1 MPLTGP
7 GFAVRNRDLS
17 TGDGAQDG
25 RWLAVDES
33 GWDGEQLHDR
43 QRRYLTVA
51 IVAVDDEVA
60 SGMVSDMRDAVGQRQ
75 APELKFR
82 HLRTMKGAAAFLDL
96 FGAGGALAD
105 RCLAHAVDKEY
116 SAVAK
121 IIDLLVEEQ
130 DYDQGDGDLLF
141 SGKARQM
148 ARTFYND
155 GPRALR
161 DGHFDR
167 LVDAFVRL
175 ASSRGRDDPQA
186 AADRLFDEIERAWP
200 HCHRKPVTE
209 ILMRLRT
216 TRRFADEIHSD
227 DPSVLPALE
236 MLVPSLVQL
245 IRWTH
250 PLGAVSVLVD
260 EQRVF
265 TDDVLELLE
274 DKLRN
279 PDPISRRLRQ
289 PRIDLRAL
297 VRGSSAAHPSVQLA
311 DLVAGAAGSVMNT
324 VRGQDPVVDA
334 LRPCV
339 LGLLDENSI
348 MPNGFGAFA

>member
-1 MPLTGP
+1 MALTGL
-7 GFAVRNRDLS
+7 GFAVRNRELS

-43 QRRYLTVA
+43 QLRYLTVA
-51 IVAVDDEVA
+51 IVAVDDEAA
-60 SGMVSDMRDAVGQRQ
+60 SGIVNDLRDAVRQRQ

-82 HLRTMKGAAAFLDL
+82 HLRTMKGAAAFLDV

-105 RCLAHAVDKEY
+105 KCLAYSVDKEY

-130 DYDQGDGDLLF
+130 AYDQGDDNLLF
-141 SGKARQM
+141 NGEARQM

-161 DGHFDR
+161 GGHFDR
-167 LVDAFVRL
+167 LVDAFVQL
-175 ASSRGRDDPQA
+175 ASSRGHDDPQA
-186 AADRLFDEIERAWP
+186 AVDRLFDEIEQAWP
-200 HCHRKPVTE
+200 HSHRKPVTE

-216 TRRFADEIHSD
+216 TRQYADEIHSE

-245 IRWTH
+245 IRWSH

-260 EQRVF
+260 EQKVF
-265 TDDVLELLE
+265 TDDILELLE
-274 DKLRN
+274 DNLRN
-279 PDPISRRLRQ
+279 LDPISRRLRQ

-297 VRGSSAAHPSVQLA
+297 VRGSSAAHPSIQL
-311 DLVAGAAGSVMNT
+311 DGM
-324 VRGQDPVVDA
+324 
-334 LRPCV
+334 
-339 LGLLDENSI
+339 
-348 MPNGFGAFA
+348 